1 MTDLR
6 MSLREA
12 SEATGIPANTL
23 RSRYKAGKLR
33 GERDNAGRLFVWIDP
48 AAQGSKSKA
57 SNSSKQVRSD
67 GELEA
72 LKGHIET
79 LQVQLAA
86 ADARAADWQ
95 TKAETAQAE
104 NADLWQRF
112 TEHLM
117 MREPPR
123 SWWDRVR
130 GR

>member
-33 GERDNAGRLFVWIDP
+33 GERDNVGRVFVWIDP
-48 AAQGSKSKA
+48 TAQGSKSKV
-57 SNSSKQVRSD
+57 SNSSNRVRND

-72 LKGHIET
+72 LKGHIVT
-79 LQVQLAA
+79 LEGQLAA
-86 ADARAADWQ
+86 ANARAADWQ
-95 TKAETAQAE
+95 VKAEVAQAE
-104 NADLWQRF
+104 LLEVWQRIAG
-112 TEHLM
+112 EQQ
-117 MREPPR
+117 PR

>member
-1 MTDLR
+1 MTDIR

-33 GERDNAGRLFVWIDP
+33 GERDNVGRVFVWIDP
-48 AAQGSKSKA
+48 LAVPSKKQV
-57 SNSSKQVRSD
+57 SNNSKQVRND

-72 LKGHIET
+72 LKGHVET
-79 LQVQLAA
+79 LKGQLTA

-95 TKAETAQAE
+95 AKAEAAQAE
-104 NADLWQRF
+104 ILELWQRIAG
-112 TEHLM
+112 EQQ
-117 MREPPR
+117 PR